1 MTLDLLRRGMKIS
14 HLRLLAELSRQSR
27 LTDAAAALGIT
38 QPAASRLMA
47 EIEHVADAEIYVRSG
62 RGIELTEVGKT
73 LAERCVRVLQELTD
87 AATDIEHHLSGQR
100 GQVHIGSVT
109 GPAVEYVL
117 PAIRHIRLSYP
128 EISVSVEIGPSTV
141 LAPMLEEGR
150 LDFSL
155 SRVPLDVDPDL
166 FDEQPLRREP
176 ACMVARLDHPL
187 IRHPSPIP
195 AHALLGFD
203 WVFPPIGAPIRTTA
217 ESALRDM
224 GLQLPTKI
232 LTTSSFLFTLA
243 TIQRSNAIG
252 PVARSVAES
261 FALLPDGSPG
271 TIAILDTDLP
281 LSVETYSFLTRRAQ
295 TLTPVARIVAKEI
308 LKTVATTQH
317 PEIGNGS

>member
-27 LTDAAAALGIT
+27 LTDAAATLGIT

-62 RGIELTEVGKT
+62 RGIELTEVGRN
-73 LAERCVRVLQELTD
+73 LGDRCVRVLQELTD
-87 AATDIEHHLSGQR
+87 AAVDIEHHVSGQR
-100 GQVHIGSVT
+100 GHVHIGSVT

-128 EISVSVEIGPSTV
+128 EISVSVEIGPSRV

-155 SRVPLDVDPDL
+155 SRVPLDADPDL

-187 IRHPSPIP
+187 TRHPVPVP
-195 AHALLGFD
+195 ARALLGFD
-203 WVFPPIGAPIRTTA
+203 WVFPPVGAPIRTTA

-252 PVARSVAES
+252 PVARSVADS

-271 TIAILDTDLP
+271 SLAMLQTDLP
-281 LSVETYSFLTRRAQ
+281 LSVETYSFLTRKGQVQ
-295 TLTPVARIVAKEI
+295 TAAARIVSREI
-308 LKTVATTQH
+308 LRHVNAEQDPQH
-317 PEIGNGS
+317 